1 MGVERGGRRDG
12 GAAVDAE
19 RPAPPSAGASPG
31 AAMSPMAE
39 TIGNVVAWQRAEWEN
54 QRRRRGGQHGTASGS
69 NGDTWLDMSPEA
81 AVPIPDVQRPRRIA
95 YVDGGNAALL
105 GSPGWSAGFSRVA
118 YAVCRGRTVHRPLYA
133 QRVDFL
139 SLLAAEPTNGG
150 GGSDG
155 DAGEN
160 GRGTRDHTPAGTHCA
175 PSP

>member
-1 MGVERGGRRDG
+1 MGDEQGGRRNG
-12 GAAVDAE
+12 GAAGDAG
-19 RPAPPSAGASPG
+19 RSPPEASLG
-31 AAMSPMAE
+31 SAMSSMAE
-39 TIGNVVAWQRAEWEN
+39 TIGNMVAWQRAEWEN
-54 QRRRRGGQHGTASGS
+54 QRRRRGRGHAAASG
-69 NGDTWLDMSPEA
+69 GTWLDMSPEA